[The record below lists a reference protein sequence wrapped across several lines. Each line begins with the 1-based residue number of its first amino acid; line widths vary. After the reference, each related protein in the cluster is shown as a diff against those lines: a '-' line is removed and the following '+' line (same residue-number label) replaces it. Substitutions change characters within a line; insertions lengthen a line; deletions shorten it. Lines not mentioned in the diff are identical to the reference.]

1 MKERPSAKQKQT
13 VGAKTEDCL
22 GFKDDVSR
30 QTWFYV
36 LVPVPTDVIREFVAT
51 LIVLWFLLCLS
62 RFNALSPSTGSAEAK
77 SVHYVL
83 PDFALSTNNTGGL

>member
-1 MKERPSAKQKQT
+1 M
-13 VGAKTEDCL
+13 
-22 GFKDDVSR
+22 
-30 QTWFYV
+30 
-36 LVPVPTDVIREFVAT
+36 LVPTPTDVISEFVAT

-62 RFNALSPSTGSAEAK
+62 RFNAPSRSTGSAEAK